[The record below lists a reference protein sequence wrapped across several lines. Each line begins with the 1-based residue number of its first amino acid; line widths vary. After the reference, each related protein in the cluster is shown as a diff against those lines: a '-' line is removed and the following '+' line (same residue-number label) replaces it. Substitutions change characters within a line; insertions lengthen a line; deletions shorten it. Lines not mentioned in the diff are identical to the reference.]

1 MCWLDDP
8 TVCRS
13 LLAVR
18 ARPKTP
24 PSLGNAVSRATRLL
38 HHCNLRRACGLG
50 RKPGSYDPSAQYPE
64 DSFRLVH
71 AVVETN
77 ALTSLKT
84 GSRQRC
90 IRSPFC
96 LPRTARCYR
105 ALSVARETPPPR
117 DGRYAHAHKCASR
130 SGFRS
135 TTDALPHPY
144 VAPPRC
150 PRLIPSDLTITLP
163 TRDRLDVH
171 RAALYLLLSWRKGT
185 RGVRAGPAV
194 SSRPSVRL
202 FHVKRQTLSLAP
214 RPTRDRVRAL

>member
-8 TVCRS
+8 TVRPPP
-13 LLAVR
+13 LAVR
-18 ARPKTP
+18 TRPKASP
-24 PSLGNAVSRATRLL
+24 RDGNAVSRATRLIY
-38 HHCNLRRACGLG
+38 HCNPRRACGLG
-50 RKPGSYDPSAQYPE
+50 RKAGSYDPSAQYPE

-71 AVVETN
+71 ADVETN
-77 ALTSLKT
+77 ALTSPKT

-105 ALSVARETPPPR
+105 TLSVARETPPPQ
-117 DGRYAHAHKCASR
+117 DGRYAYAHKCASQ

-135 TTDALPHPY
+135 TTDAAPHPY
-144 VAPPRC
+144 AARARCLRFIPR
-150 PRLIPSDLTITLP
+150 DLTITLP

-171 RAALYLLLSWRKGT
+171 RAVLYLLPSSRRDARSLG
-185 RGVRAGPAV
+185 GHAG

-202 FHVKRQTLSLAP
+202 FHVKRQTPSLAAG
-214 RPTRDRVRAL
+214 PTRYRVRAL